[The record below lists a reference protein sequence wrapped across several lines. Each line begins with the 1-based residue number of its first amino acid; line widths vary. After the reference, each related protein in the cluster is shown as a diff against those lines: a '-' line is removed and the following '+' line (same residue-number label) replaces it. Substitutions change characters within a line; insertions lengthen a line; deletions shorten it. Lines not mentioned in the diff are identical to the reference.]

1 MMKRASLLILIAA
14 ALSSCGSP
22 EIQIVTVEVEK
33 VVTATAQEI
42 PTEISITFEL
52 EVKAGQGEANKTI
65 MVPAQFQYGEW
76 ISDCNSSLQGTGD
89 IFLDKFGIE
98 AGEILEV
105 TGFEGSVILMVY
117 GVPKDQT
124 VCTFTLQ

>member
-1 MMKRASLLILIAA
+1 MKMIKRASLLILIAV

-33 VVTATAQEI
+33 VVTATAQE
-42 PTEISITFEL
+42 TRITFEL
-52 EVKAGQGEANKTI
+52 EVKAGQEKANKTI
-65 MVPAQFQYGEW
+65 VVPAQFQYGEW

-89 IFLDKFGIE
+89 IFLDKFGVE

-105 TGFEGSVILMVY
+105 TGFEGSVRLAVY
-117 GVPKDQT
+117 EVPKDQT

>member
-1 MMKRASLLILIAA
+1 MKMMKRASLLILIVA
-14 ALSSCGSP
+14 ALSSCGNP

-33 VVTATAQEI
+33 IVTATPQE
-42 PTEISITFEL
+42 PSITFEL
-52 EVKAGQGEANKTI
+52 EVKAGQEKANKTI
-65 MVPAQFQYGEW
+65 MVPAQLQYGEW
-76 ISDCNSSLQGTGD
+76 VSDCNSSLQGTGD

-98 AGEILEV
+98 AGEILEI
-105 TGFEGSVILMVY
+105 TGFDGSVRLAVY